1 MNTQVRKK
9 GFFGRLFSN
18 KASRL
23 SRSKSGNFMMFLVLL
38 LFAVFSI
45 LPVLLIFIQ
54 SIKPLNELYVYPPKF
69 IVQKPTLENF
79 KSLST
84 LMSSTWVPF
93 SRYVFNSVFVSVVG
107 TVGHIIIAS
116 MCAFPLA
123 KLNLKGGGI
132 IFSII
137 VTSLMFA
144 PAVSDIVNYQTM
156 ASLNLLD
163 NYLAIILPALGT
175 SLGLYIMKQFMS
187 QIPDSLIEAA
197 KIDGASIF
205 RVFWKIIMP
214 NVKPAWLTLAI
225 FSFQNLWNN
234 QNTTY
239 IYREELKSLPYAL
252 HQISSGGTI
261 RMGAGA
267 AVSVIVLIVPF
278 ILFILTQSQ
287 IIETMASSGM
297 KE

>member
-1 MNTQVRKK
+1 
-9 GFFGRLFSN
+9 
-18 KASRL
+18 
-23 SRSKSGNFMMFLVLL
+23 MMFLVLL

>member
-1 MNTQVRKK
+1 MSTQVRKK
-9 GFFGRLFSN
+9 GFWGRLFSN
-18 KASRL
+18 KASRM
-23 SRSKSGNFMMFLVLL
+23 SRSKSGNVFMFLILL
-38 LFAVFSI
+38 MFAIFSI
-45 LPVLLIFIQ
+45 LPVFLILIQ

-69 IVQKPTLENF
+69 YVQKPTLENF
-79 KSLST
+79 KNLST

-93 SRYVFNSVFVSVVG
+93 SRYIFNSVFVSVVG
-107 TVGHIIIAS
+107 TVGHIIVAS

-123 KLNLKGGGI
+123 KLNLKGGNF

-156 ASLNLLD
+156 ANLNLLD

-197 KIDGASIF
+197 KIDGASIM
-205 RVFWKIIMP
+205 RIFWRIIMP

-225 FSFQNLWNN
+225 FSFQNIWNN
-234 QNTTY
+234 PNTTY
-239 IYREELKSLPYAL
+239 IYREEFKSLPYAL
-252 HQISSGGTI
+252 HQIASGGTI